1 MEDSFMY
8 NHLTKAKWTIAVLL
22 TILVVAFV
30 LASIF
35 GGLFFNL
42 DFKTVLF
49 WFEFV
54 VLAVFA
60 LVFVFAL
67 IYFIC
72 WFLGSRP
79 HNILLLLGVLGI
91 VALFVWLFIG
101 VIGGNGPVI
110 DIMSMF

>member
-1 MEDSFMY
+1 MY
-8 NHLTKAKWTIAVLL
+8 DHLTKVKWTIAGLL
-22 TILVVAFV
+22 AVLVVAFV
-30 LASIF
+30 LTSIF

-42 DFKTVLF
+42 DFKTVLS

-60 LVFVFAL
+60 LAFVYAL

-72 WFLGSRP
+72 WFLGSTP
-79 HNILLLLGVLGI
+79 HNALLLLVALGI

-101 VIGGNGPVI
+101 VIGGNGPVV